1 MIKTFRDLNVWQKA
15 HNLVLQIYKITKDF
29 PKEEKY
35 GLVSN
40 FRRSA
45 ASIPTNIV
53 EGFKRKSKKEYAYFI
68 SIADGSLEE
77 TKYHILLAKDLG
89 YIKEEDFNNLND
101 MCDEIGRML
110 YGFHKRL
117 TTYDL

>member
-1 MIKTFRDLNVWQKA
+1 MIKTFRDLKVWQKA
-15 HNLVLQIYKITKDF
+15 HGLVLEIYKVTKDF
-29 PKEEKY
+29 PREERF
-35 GLVSN
+35 GLVAN
-40 FRRSA
+40 IRRSA
-45 ASIPTNIV
+45 ASIPTNVV

-89 YIKEEDFNNLND
+89 YLKEGDSKNLNE

-110 YGFHKRL
+110 FGFQKKL